1 MNKLLPFWYNCSYHQ
16 LNSIYG
22 PYTVIWSKY
31 ENSIHL
37 LPKPLDQWP
46 CSSRYYNFKN
56 NYQIE
61 TMAEI
66 VFGKKKSNKN
76 GD

>member
-22 PYTVIWSKY
+22 PYTVIWSKRPT
-31 ENSIHL
+31 L
-37 LPKPLDQWP
+37 VQRL
-46 CSSRYYNFKN
+46 CSYRYYNFKN

>member
-1 MNKLLPFWYNCSYHQ
+1 MKILLTYY
-16 LNSIYG
+16 
-22 PYTVIWSKY
+22 K
-31 ENSIHL
+31 L
-37 LPKPLDQWP
+37 LPKPLVQKP

-56 NYQIE
+56 NYPIE
-61 TMAEI
+61 TMAET